1 MIKQLLFV
9 TFILLT
15 CFAFLGCDG
24 NERVAQV
31 AIDAAE
37 QQAKQNERMA
47 QNNHKLLDMQHDLQA
62 EQAQVGNHRD
72 QLEDERRDIASQRL
86 TESRLGP
93 ILKSCA
99 AAALSIVTIGFCWYL
114 LYGLKSEDADQ
125 LLGELLIEDFVT
137 DNPTLLPHLTTS
149 KPIDPEPNKQLT
161 KE

>member
-1 MIKQLLFV
+1 MIRQLPFV

-15 CFAFLGCDG
+15 CFTFLGCDE

-31 AIDAAE
+31 AIEAAE

-47 QNNHKLLDMQHDLQA
+47 QNNRKVLDMQHDLQA
-62 EQAQVGNHRD
+62 EQAQVGNLRD
-72 QLEDERRDIASQRL
+72 ELEDERRDIASQRL

-125 LLGELLIEDFVT
+125 LLGELLIEDLMT
-137 DNPTLLPHLTTS
+137 EDPTLLPRLTTT
-149 KPIDPEPNKQLT
+149 KPPEQEPNKQLT

>member
-1 MIKQLLFV
+1 MIRPSLSM
-9 TFILLT
+9 TFLMLT
-15 CFAFLGCDG
+15 CFTILGCDG

-31 AIDAAE
+31 AIEAAE

-62 EQAQVGNHRD
+62 EQAQVGNLRD

-114 LYGLKSEDADQ
+114 LYGLKSEDTDQ
-125 LLGELLIEDFVT
+125 LLGELLIEDLMT
-137 DNPTLLPHLTTS
+137 EDPTLLPRLATP
-149 KPIDPEPNKQLT
+149 KPPDQESNKQLT